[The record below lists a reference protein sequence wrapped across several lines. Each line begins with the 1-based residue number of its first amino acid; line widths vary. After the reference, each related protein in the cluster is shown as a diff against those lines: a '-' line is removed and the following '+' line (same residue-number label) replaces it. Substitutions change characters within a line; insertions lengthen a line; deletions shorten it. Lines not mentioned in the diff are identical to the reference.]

1 MDKLREPGRLT
12 AERVHGIK
20 GAVDDRTPDL
30 PYIRKTILSA

>member
-20 GAVDDRTPDL
+20 GAVDTTPDL